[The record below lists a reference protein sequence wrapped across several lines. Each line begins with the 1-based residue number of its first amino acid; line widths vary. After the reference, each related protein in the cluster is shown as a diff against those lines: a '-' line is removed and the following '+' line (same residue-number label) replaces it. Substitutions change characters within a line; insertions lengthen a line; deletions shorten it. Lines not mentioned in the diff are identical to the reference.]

1 MKRFPIQR
9 ARDVGS
15 VICLLMEL
23 YMITFTSTNNV
34 GSGVSG
40 PKLSA
45 IFPFLMRSRLE
56 NLLFRLWILLGRFLL
71 TNRRCLKK
79 NYCLLSRYSYLLDL
93 SLASR
98 TPILLVGPTGTGKSL
113 CIQEKMSG
121 FSEEEF
127 ASLCLTFTAQTSAAQ
142 VQVILQPNLF
152 VLPYM
157 TVN

>member
-1 MKRFPIQR
+1 M
-9 ARDVGS
+9 
-15 VICLLMEL
+15 
-23 YMITFTSTNNV
+23 
-34 GSGVSG
+34 
-40 PKLSA
+40 
-45 IFPFLMRSRLE
+45 
-56 NLLFRLWILLGRFLL
+56 
-71 TNRRCLKK
+71 
-79 NYCLLSRYSYLLDL
+79 
-93 SLASR
+93 ASR

-121 FSEEEF
+121 FSDEEF